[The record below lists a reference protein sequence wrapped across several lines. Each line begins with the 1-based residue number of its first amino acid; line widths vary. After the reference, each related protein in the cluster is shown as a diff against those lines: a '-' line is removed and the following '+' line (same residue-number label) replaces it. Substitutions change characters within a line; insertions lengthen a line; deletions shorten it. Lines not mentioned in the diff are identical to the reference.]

1 MVLASPCQV
10 GCVWGPKNV
19 GSNVRGAHL
28 VTPQFH

>member
-1 MVLASPCQV
+1 MALALSRQV
-10 GCVWGPKNV
+10 GCMWGPKNV